1 MPPYVLAVYSSPSY
15 PVVSAFTEFII
26 KVNSSNIIEVFFD
39 HQLGLVRLLL
49 VKLATLLETLET
61 LLEEL
66 IN

>member
-26 KVNSSNIIEVFFD
+26 KVNSSNTIEVFFD
-39 HQLGLVRLLL
+39 HQRVLVRLFLG
-49 VKLATLLETLET
+49 KLAT